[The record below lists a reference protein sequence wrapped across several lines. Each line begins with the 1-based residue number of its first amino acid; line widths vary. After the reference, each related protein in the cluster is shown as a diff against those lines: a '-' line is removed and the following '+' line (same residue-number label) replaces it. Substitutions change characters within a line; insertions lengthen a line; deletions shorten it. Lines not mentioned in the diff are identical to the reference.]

1 MGWKKPDE
9 YGIISRVPT
18 LEIFTGERKMR
29 AFPCK
34 FLALAAAL
42 AFLFSG
48 SALAQPSQ
56 PNIGVF
62 NMQKVIAES
71 QKGKEVKKALETDF
85 KKRQDD
91 LKKKEDELKKLNT
104 ELGQLASSGSAS
116 NDDLRKKD
124 ENLKNK
130 AMAYQEQLNKDNEE
144 MRKSEEQKMKPLVDS
159 VVQNAVKLA
168 QGRGYIMVLEAQRAV
183 VVFALDTMDMTNDL
197 IKAIDGKK

>member
-1 MGWKKPDE
+1 
-9 YGIISRVPT
+9 
-18 LEIFTGERKMR
+18 MR

-62 NMQKVIAES
+62 DLQKVFADS
-71 QKGKEVKKALETDF
+71 QKGKEVKKALEADF

-91 LKKKEDELKKLNT
+91 LKKKEDEIKKLST
-104 ELGQLASSGSAS
+104 ELRQLASSGSAS

-130 AMAYQEQLNKDNEE
+130 VVAYQEQLAKYNDE
-144 MRKSEEQKMKPLVDS
+144 MRKAEEQKMKPLMDN
-159 VVQNAVKLA
+159 VVKIAGDQAKE
-168 QGRGYIMVLEAQRAV
+168 RGYLMVLETQRSG
-183 VVFALDTMDMTNDL
+183 VVFALETMDMTNDI
-197 IKAIDGKK
+197 IKALDRKK